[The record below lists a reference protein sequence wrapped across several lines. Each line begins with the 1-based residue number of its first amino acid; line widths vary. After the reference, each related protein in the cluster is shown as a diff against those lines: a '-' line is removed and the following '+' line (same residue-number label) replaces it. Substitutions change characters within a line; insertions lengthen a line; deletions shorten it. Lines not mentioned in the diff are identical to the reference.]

1 MKKVCSKLDH
11 SMDDNCGFSLITG
24 KTCHVLEKPTMQ
36 ICQTSNR
43 FSAVKIR
50 AEVQLKVINMHSG
63 GRSHI
68 VGAKSYPKADGEAW
82 RSATVG
88 DQVPTARAN
97 NIMFAH

>member
-1 MKKVCSKLDH
+1 MSRPRKANNANLAVSCR
-11 SMDDNCGFSLITG
+11 MFG
-24 KTCHVLEKPTMQ
+24 KPQM
-36 ICQTSNR
+36 SNR

-68 VGAKSYPKADGEAW
+68 VAAKSYPKADGEAW

-88 DQVPTARAN
+88 DQVPTASAN
-97 NIMFAH
+97 NITFAY